1 MVNDIVRQSNQ
12 PSTTGVVMDRR
23 YSLEQGT
30 MRCVLN
36 SFLAVVGQGVLF
48 LLVTVMTYAQPIRPE
63 LPKLSL
69 TGRETGYDPAYY
81 PDGRIWVPAA
91 LGPNQP
97 RYILVPVFIKN
108 CWVTS
113 GGYQA
118 WPIYSIR
125 FKLQYDSSAFRAVG
139 VQTRGP
145 VYAGS
150 HPNVRLVA
158 SDSATIADGWQITWD
173 DAIDTTYQVISGL
186 PFTNN
191 RLRGR
196 RVNIVMQSS
205 TPLPLTGDPSV
216 QNCGAFDFRPL
227 CYVKFQVLGRPG
239 LLESDVS
246 PLAIPPDSIY
256 YNTLNVVKESPFP
269 GDVNYPAPA
278 PLDRYLGGMRFTRPS
293 GAPAIINDL
302 ELGMIYAHIYEP
314 GRFDFSP
321 KPTGLDPNEIAVQSS
336 GDSLFWITRIV
347 YLDPVMQN
355 QLQARVNVKVTLVP
369 EGVRVRNVVV
379 ESDQPW
385 LKFEG
390 VGSGAAVKRLN
401 PQGPTRRGTIAY
413 IDRGIL
419 GPGGNGYPDAVNQNA
434 PMVQDPVLN
443 LDVICEPQDTDDPNP
458 QDPNEFAGKYEGYI
472 TFRTD
477 DAEIS
482 PVRLRVTFL
491 YIRVPDETYNGVS
504 TTWAPRGIEIKIRNS
519 APVPQQARLLFG
531 TGLRATVNADSL
543 FGEFAY
549 QTPPNQ
555 SQFFARFF
563 PINATD
569 GSQDNGLGDYTGI
582 FASRDIRNVFD
593 DTTIVYRVRFS
604 AGGALN
610 YPVVVTWDPRSF
622 PDGAQLF
629 LRDIEGGQI
638 FSVNMRESTLN
649 PDGTRSY
656 TIRDA
661 SVTAFDIEYTPARAV
676 RQTVNEKG
684 WNLVS
689 LPVRPSDDHYT
700 VVYPN
705 VQGVTP
711 IKFSQ
716 DIYQQEERL
725 KVGVGYFIRF
735 PFQDTTVISGVLVK
749 QINSRLFPVR
759 VYDGWNT
766 VGGLSVPVSV
776 DQITFEP
783 ATQGG
788 TPPIRVPLTFVY
800 EYQTNRGYRAVSELT
815 PGKGYWIKVRGQGYY
830 NVSAP
835 TTRSSGSDDVYEKV
849 ATTAARLS
857 ILDDA
862 QRVGTLYLGEGRI
875 PAAEGAYE
883 MPPLPPQGMF
893 DVRFATNTLVAT
905 DADPVL
911 RVHGA
916 AYPITLRLANSTRGY
931 TVLDAYTGTVLG
943 SLLPGTSVT
952 ISDPNVTAIRLL
964 SRTPQEIGYRVM
976 VTPNP
981 IESSANLQVAVPETL
996 PVQITLYNALGSEVL
1011 RLYDG
1016 VLTPGETT
1024 FELNTQLL
1032 PPGAYL
1038 VKVTAGATTTVER
1051 FTVVR

>member
-1 MVNDIVRQSNQ
+1 
-12 PSTTGVVMDRR
+12 MDRWYLFAQR
-23 YSLEQGT
+23 
-30 MRCVLN
+30 MFPKMKHVLSN
-36 SFLAVVGQGVLF
+36 VFSVSIVLF
-48 LLVTVMTYAQPIRPE
+48 VTVLSLMQAQPIRPE
-63 LPKLSL
+63 VPKLSL

-91 LGPNQP
+91 LNPQTQP

-118 WPIYSIR
+118 RPIYSIR
-125 FKLQYDSSAFRAVG
+125 FKIQYDSSAFRAVG

-145 VYAGS
+145 VYTGT
-150 HPNVRLVA
+150 HPNVRLVGTDEPA
-158 SDSATIADGWQITWD
+158 LADGWQITWD
-173 DAIDTTYQVISGL
+173 DARDTTYQVISGL
-186 PFTNN
+186 PVTNN

-196 RVNIVMQSS
+196 RINVVMQSS
-205 TPLPLTGDPSV
+205 TPLPLTGDPRV
-216 QNCGAFDFRPL
+216 QNCDAFEFRPL
-227 CYVKFQVLGRPG
+227 CYVKFKVLGAPG
-239 LLESDVS
+239 VLESDVS
-246 PLAIPPDSIY
+246 PIAIAPDSIY
-256 YNTLNVVKESPFP
+256 YNNLNVVTESPFP

-278 PLDRYLGGMRFTRPS
+278 PRDRYLGGMRFQRPS
-293 GAPAIINDL
+293 GAPAVVNDL
-302 ELGMIYAHIYEP
+302 ELGMIYAHIYNP
-314 GRFDFSP
+314 GRFDFLP
-321 KPTGLDPNEIAVQSS
+321 KPTGLDPNEIAVQSQ
-336 GDSLFWITRIV
+336 GDSLYFITRIV

-419 GPGGNGYPDAVNQNA
+419 GPGGNGFPDAVNQNA
-434 PMVQDPVLN
+434 PTIQDPVLN

-458 QDPNEFAGKYEGYI
+458 QDPNEFAGKYEGHI
-472 TFRTD
+472 TFRSD
-477 DAEIS
+477 DAAIT

-504 TTWAPRGIEIKIRNS
+504 TVWAPRGIEIKIRNS
-519 APVPQQARLLFG
+519 APTPQQARLLFG

-543 FGEFAY
+543 FGEFAH
-549 QTPPNQ
+549 QSPPNDA
-555 SQFFARFF
+555 QFFARFF

-569 GSQDNGLGDYTGI
+569 GSKDNGLGDFTGI
-582 FASRDIRNVFD
+582 FASRDIRSVYE
-593 DTTIVYRVRFS
+593 DTTLVYRVRFS

-629 LRDIEGGQI
+629 LRDIEGGRI
-638 FSVNMRESTLN
+638 FSVNMREATLN

-676 RQTVNEKG
+676 RQTVNERG

-689 LPVRPSDDHYT
+689 LPVRPSDDFYT
-700 VVYPN
+700 AVYPN

-749 QINSRLFPVR
+749 QINSRLYPVR

-766 VGGLSVPVSV
+766 VGALSVPVSV
-776 DQITFEP
+776 DRITFEP

-788 TPPIRVPLTFVY
+788 TPPIRVPLTFIY
-800 EYQTNRGYRAVSELT
+800 EYQTNRGYRAVSELI
-815 PGKGYWIKVRGQGYY
+815 PGKGYWIKVRGQGFY

-835 TTRSSGSDDVYEKV
+835 TTRSIPDQDPLEQLTVK
-849 ATTAARLS
+849 AARLNIS
-857 ILDDA
+857 DVEERNA
-862 QRVGTLYLGEGRI
+862 TLYMSEGRVS
-875 PAAEGAYE
+875 AAEGQFE
-883 MPPLPPQGMF
+883 MPPIPPFGLF
-893 DVRFATNTLVAT
+893 DVRFGTNTFVTTEAN
-905 DADPVL
+905 PVV
-911 RVHGA
+911 RMQGVT
-916 AYPITLRLANSTRGY
+916 YPITLRLSNSTTAY
-931 TVLDAYTGTVLG
+931 TVLDAVSGAELGVLTPGGTV
-943 SLLPGTSVT
+943 T
-952 ISDPNVTAIRLL
+952 ITDPNVGSVRLL
-964 SRTPQEIGYRVM
+964 SRTPQQIGYS
-976 VTPNP
+976 VTVSPNP
-981 IESSANLQVAVPETL
+981 VEGSAFVHISVPETQRTT
-996 PVQITLYNALGSEVL
+996 VALYNALGEEVL

-1016 VLTPGETT
+1016 ILTPGATSVELTT
-1024 FELNTQLL
+1024 AAL
-1032 PPGAYL
+1032 PAGTYL
-1038 VKVTAGATTTVER
+1038 VKVTSGTVTTVER
-1051 FTVVR
+1051 ITIVR

>member
-1 MVNDIVRQSNQ
+1 
-12 PSTTGVVMDRR
+12 MDRR
-23 YSLEQGT
+23 YDFEQRI
-30 MRCVLN
+30 RCAMSALRGALLYSV
-36 SFLAVVGQGVLF
+36 A
-48 LLVTVMTYAQPIRPE
+48 LLVATVSLLHAQPIRPE
-63 LPKLSL
+63 VPKLSL

-91 LGPNQP
+91 LDTATNP

-108 CWVTS
+108 CWVTA

-118 WPIYSIR
+118 RPIYSIR

-139 VQTRGP
+139 VLTRGP
-145 VYAGS
+145 VYSGN
-150 HPNVRLVA
+150 HPNVRLIA
-158 SDSATIADGWQITWD
+158 SDSAALADGWQISWD
-173 DAIDTTYQVISGL
+173 DARDTTYQVISGL
-186 PFTNN
+186 PYTNN

-196 RVNIVMQSS
+196 RLNIVMQSNM
-205 TPLPLTGDPSV
+205 PLPLTGDPSV
-216 QNCGAFDFRPL
+216 QNCDAFEFRPL
-227 CYVKFQVLGRPG
+227 CYVKLKVLGAPG
-239 LLESDVS
+239 RLESDVS
-246 PLAIPPDSIY
+246 PLAIAPDSIY
-256 YNTLNVVKESPFP
+256 YNNLNVVTESPFP
-269 GDVNYPAPA
+269 GDANYPAPA
-278 PLDRYLGGMRFTRPS
+278 PRDRYLGGMRFQRPV

-302 ELGMIYAHIYEP
+302 ELGMIYAHIYNP

-336 GDSLFWITRIV
+336 GDSLFTITRIV

-355 QLQARVNVKVTLVP
+355 QLQARVNIKVTLVP
-369 EGVRVRNVVV
+369 EGVRVRNVLI

-390 VGSGAAVKRLN
+390 VGSGSNVKRIF

-419 GPGGNGYPDAVNQNA
+419 GPGGNGYPDAVNQNT
-434 PMVQDPVLN
+434 PSVQDPVLN

-472 TFRTD
+472 TFKSD

-482 PVRLRVTFL
+482 PVRLKVTFL

-519 APVPQQARLLFG
+519 APTPQQARLLFG

-549 QTPPNQ
+549 QTPPNDA
-555 SQFFARFF
+555 QFYARFF

-582 FASRDIRNVFD
+582 FASRDIRSVYD

-610 YPVVVTWDPRSF
+610 YPIVVTWDPRSF

-629 LRDIEGGQI
+629 LRDIEGGQT
-638 FSVNMRESTLN
+638 FSVNMREATLN
-649 PDGTRSY
+649 ADGTRSY

-676 RQTVNEKG
+676 RQTYQDKG

-689 LPVRPSDDHYT
+689 LPVRPSDNFYS

-716 DIYQQEERL
+716 DIYQQEEQL

-735 PFQDTTVISGVLVK
+735 PNPDTTIISGVLVK

-766 VGGLSVPVSV
+766 VGALSVPVSV
-776 DQITFEP
+776 DRITFEP

-835 TTRSSGSDDVYEKV
+835 TTRSSADADELEQL
-849 ATTAARLS
+849 TTSAARLT
-857 ILDDA
+857 IGDA
-862 QRVGTLYLGEGRI
+862 AGRNGMLYLAEGRV
-875 PAAEGAYE
+875 EVGAGQYE
-883 MPPLPPQGMF
+883 MPPLPPHGMF
-893 DVRFATNTLVAT
+893 DVRFAGNSLVAA
-905 DADPVL
+905 DANPIVRVQGAEYPV
-911 RVHGA
+911 
-916 AYPITLRLANSTRGY
+916 ILRLANSTAAY
-931 TVLDAYTGTVLG
+931 TVLDAVSGARIG
-943 SLLPGTSVT
+943 QLLPGGSVGIT
-952 ISDPNVTAIRLL
+952 DPNVTAVRLL
-964 SRTPQEIGYRVM
+964 RQTPQEIGYGLS

-981 IESSANLQVAVPETL
+981 VETAALVRVSVPETQRATI
-996 PVQITLYNALGSEVL
+996 VLYNTLGEEVA

-1016 VLTPGETT
+1016 TLTPGETT
-1024 FELNTQLL
+1024 FELNALGL
-1032 PPGAYL
+1032 PAGSYI
-1038 VKVTAGATTTVER
+1038 VKLSSGTFTTVQHV
-1051 FTVVR
+1051 TVVR